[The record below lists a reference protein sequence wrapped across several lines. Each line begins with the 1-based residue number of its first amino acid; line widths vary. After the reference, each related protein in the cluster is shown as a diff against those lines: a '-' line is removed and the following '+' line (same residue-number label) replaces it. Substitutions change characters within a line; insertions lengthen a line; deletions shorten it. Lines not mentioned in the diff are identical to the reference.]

1 MLTSPRRTDHLISDD
16 GIRPAAVDSRYA
28 DVEEF
33 LKKSPAERMA
43 YWREELSR
51 CVKCYACRQ
60 ACPLCYCQRCIVE
73 KNRPQCISTSA
84 TLKGNFAYHIARAFH
99 QAGRCIGCDE
109 CTRVCPAG
117 INLRLLNLSLAK
129 AAEEKFSY
137 RSGVDPEAEPLVGSY
152 SENDQG
158 DLHPMSEIIS
168 KANLL
173 QLVDTWLSQGRRA
186 AGPIRSSASHVFYRP
201 LSAAGELALEGYVR
215 PQNSIKEFFF
225 PRHEKLYGY
234 RFEGKQIE
242 LVEAEVRLVDQLI
255 IGARS
260 CDAAALPILDRV
272 FNWDYKD
279 EFYNMRRELTT
290 VVALACKE
298 HDRHCFCTT
307 VGLRAGRALAG
318 CRRGAFRSWRRG
330 V

>member
-1 MLTSPRRTDHLISDD
+1 LISDD
-16 GIRPAAVDSRYA
+16 TIQPATAQPRYT

-33 LKKSPAERMA
+33 MKKTPEERMA

-137 RSGVDPEAEPLVGSY
+137 RSGVDPESAPLIGCY
-152 SENDQG
+152 SEND
-158 DLHPMSEIIS
+158 
-168 KANLL
+168 
-173 QLVDTWLSQGRRA
+173 
-186 AGPIRSSASHVFYRP
+186 
-201 LSAAGELALEGYVR
+201 
-215 PQNSIKEFFF
+215 KETFI
-225 PRHEKLYGY
+225 
-234 RFEGKQIE
+234 Q
-242 LVEAEVRLVDQLI
+242 
-255 IGARS
+255 
-260 CDAAALPILDRV
+260 
-272 FNWDYKD
+272 
-279 EFYNMRRELTT
+279 
-290 VVALACKE
+290 
-298 HDRHCFCTT
+298 
-307 VGLRAGRALAG
+307 
-318 CRRGAFRSWRRG
+318 
-330 V
+330 